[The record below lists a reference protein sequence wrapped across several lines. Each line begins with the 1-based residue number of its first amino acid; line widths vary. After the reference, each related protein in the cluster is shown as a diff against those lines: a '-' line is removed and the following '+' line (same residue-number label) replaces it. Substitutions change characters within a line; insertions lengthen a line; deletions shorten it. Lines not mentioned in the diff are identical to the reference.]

1 MLAGYITATHVILAR
16 VRERRGQIHL
26 YDQRT
31 YVSREFSD
39 FDALLGLYLRQIKAK
54 PEEVVLGVA
63 GPVIHHEVRTT
74 NLPWHLASADMEK
87 RFDFS
92 RVRLVN
98 DLVAAAHGLF
108 FLDQEKFYTINKG
121 VPDRAGNLGLIAAGY
136 GLGEAII
143 AYDGARYRPFGSEG
157 GHTGFAPANQAEVEL
172 WEYIYSQQGYVEVE
186 DVLSLPGIERLYRFM
201 VERNRGVIAD
211 WFKKAPGKADAVIEK
226 ALSASDDLAVK
237 AIEMFIQCYARECAN
252 LALKAMTLGGLH
264 LVGQIAPRIL
274 TLLDQSSFINSFVI
288 EGKMKNLLSSIP
300 VKVVLDANAALVG
313 AAAMAISHKR

>member
-1 MLAGYITATHVILAR
+1 MLAGYVTATHVTFAR

-26 YDQRT
+26 YDQRRYT
-31 YVSREFSD
+31 SREFSD

-63 GPVIHHEVRTT
+63 GPVIHNEVHTT
-74 NLPWHLASADMEK
+74 NLPWHLASSELER
-87 RFDFS
+87 RFSFT

-108 FLDQEKFYTINKG
+108 FLDESKFYTINKG

-136 GLGEAII
+136 GLGQAII

-157 GHTGFAPANQAEVEL
+157 GHTGFAPNNQTEVEL

-186 DVLSLPGIERLYRFM
+186 DILSLPGIERLYRFV
-201 VERNRGVIAD
+201 VERNRAVIAD
-211 WFKKAPGKADAVIEK
+211 WFKRDPDKAGAIIEK
-226 ALSASDDLAVK
+226 ALSASDELAVA
-237 AIEMFIQCYARECAN
+237 AIDLFIGCYARECAN

-274 TLLDQSSFINSFVI
+274 TLLDQSKFIDSFVV
-288 EGKMKNLLSSIP
+288 EGKMKDLLSAIP
-300 VKVVLDANAALVG
+300 VKVVLDADASLVG
-313 AAAMAISHKR
+313 AAAMAISHNR

>member
-211 WFKKAPGKADAVIEK
+211 WFKKAPSKADAVIEK

>member
-1 MLAGYITATHVILAR
+1 MLAGYITATNVTLAR
-16 VRERRGQIHL
+16 VRERQGQIHL
-26 YDQRT
+26 YDKRS
-31 YVSREFSD
+31 YISREFSD

-74 NLPWHLASADMEK
+74 NLPWHLASSDLEK
-87 RFDFS
+87 RFQFS

-108 FLDQEKFYTINKG
+108 FLDEGKFYTLNKG

-143 AYDGARYRPFGSEG
+143 TYDGARYRPFGSEG
-157 GHTGFAPANQAEVEL
+157 GHTGFAPANQDEVEL
-172 WEYIYSQQGYVEVE
+172 WEYIYGQQGYVEVE
-186 DVLSLPGIERLYRFM
+186 DVLSLPGIERLYRFA
-201 VERNRGVIAD
+201 VERNRAVVAD
-211 WFKKAPGKADAVIEK
+211 WFKKSPDKPDAVIEK
-226 ALSASDDLAVK
+226 ALSASDDQAVE
-237 AIEMFIQCYARECAN
+237 AMDIFIGCYARECAN

-264 LVGQIAPRIL
+264 LVGLIAPRIL
-274 TLLDQSSFINSFVI
+274 TLLDQSRFIGSFVI
-288 EGKMKNLLSSIP
+288 EGKMKEVLSAIP

-313 AAAMAISHKR
+313 AAAMAISHKQ